1 MKFTYLIIDLASFI
15 VPLIFS
21 FHPKIRFHKRWK
33 QFIPV
38 LFGVA
43 VGFLVWDVLF
53 TGRGVW
59 GFNERYLTGIYI
71 YNLPLEEVLF
81 FLFIPYA
88 CVFSYHCFSIFLGN
102 GFWLRAGRI
111 VALVLAAALLL
122 SLIFV
127 YDRLYPAVTFTLLAL
142 ALLLLRRQKYM
153 GIFFFSY
160 LVMLIPF
167 FIVNGILTGTGL
179 EEPVVWYNPKEI
191 AGIRMLTI
199 PVEDVFFGMLL
210 ILLNVAGLEWQTK
223 QAA

>member
-33 QFIPV
+33 HFIPV
-38 LFGVA
+38 LFVVA
-43 VGFLVWDVLF
+43 VCFLVWDMLF

-59 GFNERYLTGIYI
+59 GFNERYLTGIYV

-102 GFWLRAGRI
+102 GFWVRAGRI
-111 VALVLAAALLL
+111 VPPVLAAALLL

-153 GIFFFSY
+153 AVFFFSY

-179 EEPVVWYNPKEI
+179 EEPVVWYNPEEI